1 MNANPTMKYFQQ
13 SWYNKN
19 KKILRGRIMKELII
33 KIYGLNYNE
42 LILLIFSLAIISFL
56 FFTFIVIMFEKKFL
70 LKLHIIF

>member
-1 MNANPTMKYFQQ
+1 
-13 SWYNKN
+13 
-19 KKILRGRIMKELII
+19 MKELII